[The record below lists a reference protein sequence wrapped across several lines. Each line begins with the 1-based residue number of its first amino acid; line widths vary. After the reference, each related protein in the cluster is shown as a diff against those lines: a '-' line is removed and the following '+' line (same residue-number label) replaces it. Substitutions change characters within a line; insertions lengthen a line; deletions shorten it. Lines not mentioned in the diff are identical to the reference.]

1 MIDVH
6 TTEVQAVDED
16 HNLLFTLKME
26 DEYCC
31 TMVITQPLLLSNGN
45 LEEVMEAVSRGVKML
60 DLKRAVLFTRRQPT
74 LAMRRL
80 FST

>member
-1 MIDVH
+1 MIEIYS
-6 TTEVQAVDED
+6 TEVQAVDKD

-31 TMVITQPLLLSNGN
+31 TMSISKPLLLSNGN

-60 DLKRAVLFTRRQPT
+60 KLQ
-74 LAMRRL
+74 
-80 FST
+80 